1 MQNASMPKAPRL
13 RPNFATVKSSKPV
26 PATIDAPVGAI
37 VVWTDG
43 ACTNNGSRSAKGAYA
58 CVVPAA
64 PELTGGWPLVDGVVP
79 TNNRAEFSGFIKAT
93 QIADALDPPRDDPK
107 DNRALL
113 VVTDSELLQKTIM
126 SWLAS
131 WHKRGWLKSD
141 GKPVANQDLCKAMLA
156 ACGRR
161 AIVVKHVR
169 AHTDAQDEDSVMNR
183 KADELATAA
192 CASQAPASAA

>member
-1 MQNASMPKAPRL
+1 MPKVPRS
-13 RPNFATVKSSKPV
+13 RPKFATVKSKPL
-26 PATIDAPVGAI
+26 PEIDVPVGAI

-43 ACTNNGSRSAKGAYA
+43 SCTGNGSRHAKGGYS
-58 CVVPAA
+58 CMIPSA
-64 PELTGGWPLVDGVVP
+64 PELSGGWPLLDGVVP

-107 DNRALL
+107 DNRTLV
-113 VVTDSELLQKTIM
+113 VVTDSELLQKTVM

-131 WHKRGWLKSD
+131 WSKKGWVRAD
-141 GKPVANQDLCKAMLA
+141 GKPVANQDLCKTMLA

-169 AHTDAQDEDSVMNR
+169 AHTDGQDEDSVMNR
-183 KADELATAA
+183 RADELATSA
-192 CASQAPASAA
+192 CASQAPVRA